1 MSATRPPTTPPR
13 SALVR
18 VPATSGNVG
27 SGFDSLG
34 LAFDWTADFRLTA
47 EDSPAPTPRGPIES
61 MAATA
66 ALTLYRNAG
75 IEPPPGVRV
84 EYDGD
89 IPVGRGL
96 GVSAAARVAGV
107 IAANELIAGGHSA
120 DTLLAVASQLEGHAD
135 NAAPAM
141 LGGLQVI
148 VDDEGD
154 LKHIGVTP
162 PDDLRLALLIPS
174 FSMPTEQ
181 SRKSL
186 PERLTRN
193 QAVHNI
199 GRAAMLVAALQ
210 QGRYELLE
218 TATEDVIHQPAR
230 SQIFQ
235 PMFPI
240 FQAARDAGA
249 LAVFLSGGGP
259 TIAAFAV
266 DDPER
271 VAGAMREAAAA
282 HGVDGETRVCAV
294 RATGAEVLAEA

>member
-1 MSATRPPTTPPR
+1 MSPR
-13 SALVR
+13 SALIR

-27 SGFDSLG
+27 SGFDCLG
-34 LAFDWTADFRLTA
+34 LALDWTADFRITA
-47 EDSPAPTPRGPIES
+47 EDSPAPNPHGPIES
-61 MAATA
+61 MASTA
-66 ALTLYRNAG
+66 ALTLYRHAG
-75 IEPPPGVRV
+75 VEPPPGLRV

-107 IAANELIAGGHSA
+107 LAANELIGGGHST

-141 LGGLQVI
+141 LGGLQIV
-148 VDDEGD
+148 VDDDGD
-154 LKHIGVTP
+154 LTHIGVAP
-162 PDDLRLALLIPS
+162 PDGLKLALLVPS
-174 FSMPTEQ
+174 FSMPTDQ
-181 SRKSL
+181 SRKAL

-210 QGRYELLE
+210 QGRYDLLA

-230 SQIFQ
+230 SQIFK

-266 DDPER
+266 DNPDD
-271 VAGAMREAAAA
+271 VAGAMREAAAV
-282 HGVDGETRVCAV
+282 HGVEAATRVCTI
-294 RATGAEVLAEA
+294 RTTGAEVRSDA

>member
-1 MSATRPPTTPPR
+1 MSGTTPPR

-47 EDSPAPTPRGPIES
+47 EDSPAPKPRGPIES
-61 MAATA
+61 MASTA
-66 ALTLYRNAG
+66 ALTLYRRAG
-75 IEPPPGVRV
+75 IEPPAGLRV

-148 VDDEGD
+148 VEDEGE

-210 QGRYELLE
+210 QGRYELLG

-266 DDPER
+266 DDPEH

-282 HGVDGETRVCAV
+282 HGVDGKTRVCAV
-294 RATGAEVLAEA
+294 RAAGAEVLSTA